1 MEFRSKTADWLRCA
15 AAGAVSAVLAV
26 CLATGLSAGSAGP
39 ALADE
44 AGPTG
49 TAASPRVAM
58 VMDLARTTVRGAAAE
73 PVSVVVIASQKRL
86 FAFVDRYD
94 SSEALSGAELRID
107 TPRQTLEL
115 SEVSPG
121 IYRSEPYLPP
131 ASVTP
136 LTVRM
141 ALAGATATGAADL
154 LVPRL
159 ADTVPGAAS
168 AHRPIV
174 WAGVAVALIVALLWL
189 WQHPVAI
196 RRRWPGKA
204 A

>member
-15 AAGAVSAVLAV
+15 AAGAASAVLAV
-26 CLATGLSAGSAGP
+26 CLAAGMTAGSAKR
-39 ALADE
+39 AWAED
-44 AGPTG
+44 AGQTG
-49 TAASPRVAM
+49 GAASPRVAM
-58 VMDLARTTVRGAAAE
+58 VMELARTTVRGDAGE

-94 SSEALSGAELRID
+94 SSDPLSGAELRID
-107 TPRQTLEL
+107 TPRQTLDL

-121 IYRSEPYLPP
+121 IYRSEPYMPP

-141 ALAGATATGAADL
+141 ALAGATASGAADL

-159 ADTVPGAAS
+159 ADAVPGVAS
-168 AHRPIV
+168 SYRPII

-196 RRRWPGKA
+196 RRRWPGRPA
-204 A
+204 

>member
-15 AAGAVSAVLAV
+15 AAGTASAVLAV
-26 CLATGLSAGSAGP
+26 CLATGLTAGSAGR

-44 AGPTG
+44 TG

-58 VMDLARTTVRGAAAE
+58 VMELARTTVRGAAAE
-73 PVSVVVIASQKRL
+73 PVSVVVIANQKRL

-174 WAGVAVALIVALLWL
+174 WAGVAVALIVALLWM

>member
-15 AAGAVSAVLAV
+15 AVGAASAVLAV
-26 CLATGLSAGSAGP
+26 CLAAGVTAGSADR

-44 AGPTG
+44 AGSSG

-58 VMDLARTTVRGAAAE
+58 VMDLARTTVRGAPAE
-73 PVSVVVIASQKRL
+73 PVSVVVIANQKRL
-86 FAFVDRYD
+86 FAFIDRYD
-94 SSEALSGAELRID
+94 GSEPLSGAELRID

-174 WAGVAVALIVALLWL
+174 WAGVAVALIMVLLWL
-189 WQHPVAI
+189 WQHPVAL
-196 RRRWPGKA
+196 RRRWPGRPA
-204 A
+204 

>member
-15 AAGAVSAVLAV
+15 AAGAASAVLAV
-26 CLATGLSAGSAGP
+26 CLAVGLTAGSAGP
-39 ALADE
+39 ALAED
-44 AGPTG
+44 AGLTG

-58 VMDLARTTVRGAAAE
+58 VMELSRTAVRGAAGE

-94 SSEALSGAELRID
+94 SSDPLSGADLRID
-107 TPRQTLEL
+107 TPRQTLDL
-115 SEVSPG
+115 SEISPG

-141 ALAGATATGAADL
+141 ALAGSTASGAADL

-159 ADTVPGAAS
+159 ADAVPGASS

>member
-1 MEFRSKTADWLRCA
+1 MEFRSKTVDWLRCA

-26 CLATGLSAGSAGP
+26 CLVAGVTAGSTGR

-44 AGPTG
+44 AGST
-49 TAASPRVAM
+49 ASPRVAM
-58 VMDLARTTVRGAAAE
+58 VMELSRTAVRGAAGE

-94 SSEALSGAELRID
+94 SSDPLSGAELRID
-107 TPRQTLEL
+107 TPRQTLDL

-141 ALAGATATGAADL
+141 TLAGSTASGAADL

-159 ADTVPGAAS
+159 ADAVPGGSS

>member
-15 AAGAVSAVLAV
+15 AAGAASAVLAV

-44 AGPTG
+44 AG
-49 TAASPRVAM
+49 TAASPRIAM

-73 PVSVVVIASQKRL
+73 TVSIVVIANQKRL
-86 FAFVDRYD
+86 FAFVDRFD
-94 SSEALSGAELRID
+94 SSEPLSGAELRID
-107 TPRQTLEL
+107 TPRQTLDL

-141 ALAGATATGAADL
+141 ALAGATASGAADL

-159 ADTVPGAAS
+159 AETVPGAAS
-168 AHRPIV
+168 AHRPII